1 MWLLT
6 GAHPEGAKNYTVVN
20 RERPQF
26 LFIYLVSSR
35 VAGLTAGQPIP
46 PEHSLKLFIFWNT
59 HSPVIHHPFIAPFSS
74 SLFPCS
80 PWEMCGGEW
89 EEGNWAAASPHCS
102 SVQRSVPGSSPARTQ
117 PSQLVPSDPKQFRKQ
132 GTRFSFKKFTVYRI
146 VF

>member
-89 EEGNWAAASPHCS
+89 EEGNWAAAASPHCS
-102 SVQRSVPGSSPARTQ
+102 SVQRSTLCPAPHPPGLSLHNLYLLILSSFANRA
-117 PSQLVPSDPKQFRKQ
+117 LVLVLKNLLFI
-132 GTRFSFKKFTVYRI
+132 G
-146 VF
+146 